1 MRGYVERE
9 KGPFDIL
16 KNASQTCAS
25 RRDGTR
31 GRKREIRHPIGIDL
45 LSDRAAVEKGQQNGS
60 GTMKRNDPARL
71 EL

>member
-1 MRGYVERE
+1 MKGHVERK
-9 KGPFDIL
+9 KGPFDVL

-25 RRDGTR
+25 RKDGTR

-60 GTMKRNDPARL
+60 GTMKRNDLARL